1 MDKEE
6 IMMLTI
12 FVVSFILATIITWRI
27 WPFIKKKMEKSR
39 FGKLVLGVQ
48 TPRGSNFLFFVHTLV
63 WGAIMFL
70 MLLIWAIFTS

>member
-6 IMMLTI
+6 ILMLTI
-12 FVVSFILATIITWRI
+12 FVVSFILAVIITWRI

-39 FGKLVLGVQ
+39 FGKLVLGI
-48 TPRGSNFLFFVHTLV
+48 RNFGSEFHFLVLTLV

>member
-39 FGKLVLGVQ
+39 FGKLVLGI
-48 TPRGSNFLFFVHTLV
+48 RNCGSEFHFLVLTLV